1 MNGRFAV
8 KVTAILLAFPLAS
21 CQLYD
26 RIFNDEVVARIG
38 NEVLYRKDTDK
49 IVGHGLSPED
59 SARIVSQYINL
70 WAKNRLL
77 LNLAE
82 NNLSKADR
90 NVDAYL
96 EEYRQQLLIYRYQKQ
111 YVEERIDTV
120 VGESECRAFYD
131 ANPHSFLA
139 QVSLVK
145 GIFVKIS
152 NDSPNLPMIMSLYKS
167 IDPDDR
173 EELERLCYTSAENY
187 YLFDDWV
194 GLDVIARELGTELS
208 ECEEVLSSS
217 HYMRKES
224 LGYTYLLAID
234 DRVPKGE
241 LAPFDYSQDKIRDM
255 IISRRKQDM
264 ISTLERN
271 LLDEAVTSDKLK
283 IYSK

>member
-194 GLDVIARELGTELS
+194 GLDVIARDV
-208 ECEEVLSSS
+208 VLSLRRVCPEIRQADRQDS
-217 HYMRKES
+217 
-224 LGYTYLLAID
+224 GY
-234 DRVPKGE
+234 
-241 LAPFDYSQDKIRDM
+241 S
-255 IISRRKQDM
+255 RKQYDHAFA
-264 ISTLERN
+264 SR
-271 LLDEAVTSDKLK
+271 DGSPDDAVQRRLCPGQESQMCGP
-283 IYSK
+283 